1 MRKERREEGVEEKII
16 YGFQWSYA
24 KRKIQIQQ
32 EQQLKQFLGFG
43 LRPQTIITP
52 FLNYLSN
59 HCLLSKG
66 LRWNLFTMKEHFW
79 KTKEWQRINT
89 FSTVLSGSKLLFIS
103 IMAWIH
109 GKKTGL
115 IKGYCLAWCFIEFW

>member
-43 LRPQTIITP
+43 LWPQTIIP

-59 HCLLSKG
+59 HCPLSKG
-66 LRWNLFTMKEHFW
+66 LRGNLFTMKEHF
-79 KTKEWQRINT
+79 
-89 FSTVLSGSKLLFIS
+89 
-103 IMAWIH
+103 
-109 GKKTGL
+109 
-115 IKGYCLAWCFIEFW
+115 